1 MIEDLKSAIYC
12 ASVGMFFFVGC
23 IIGNEFGLILIIQS
37 VLSGIMMVNYE
48 DERDRRIKLRQKQSK
63 AMHEYEKRIKE
74 LEKEKYELKAK
85 CILAEVRRR
94 TDKTA

>member
-1 MIEDLKSAIYC
+1 MIEDLKSAFFCIIF
-12 ASVGMFFFVGC
+12 GMFFFVGC
-23 IIGNEFGLILIIQS
+23 IIGDEFGLILIIQS

-48 DERDRRIKLRQKQSK
+48 DERNRRIKLRQKQSN
-63 AMHEYEKRIKE
+63 AMHEYKKRIKE
-74 LEKEKYELKAK
+74 LEEEKYDLKAK